1 MYELNRSAGLLAVS
15 RDGAHSSAI
24 PDVPCAH
31 VTTGQPPF
39 GVLPLGIDTSPET
52 ATGFSSTPGGRERTA
67 RVLLAEFSFA
77 PFVPPRAQIGVP
89 CLPLGSGLGGVEKA
103 SPAGPVRTLAAAG
116 TAAV

>member
-1 MYELNRSAGLLAVS
+1 MYELNRCAGLLAVS

-52 ATGFSSTPGGRERTA
+52 ATGLPSTPVERESTTRL
-67 RVLLAEFSFA
+67 LLAEGSFA
-77 PFVPPRAQIGVP
+77 ALVTPRAQIGVP
-89 CLPLGSGLGGVEKA
+89 CLPLGSGLGG
-103 SPAGPVRTLAAAG
+103 L
-116 TAAV
+116 